1 MFEFLFQNKKG
12 ELESVSEIITIN
24 VTKLSLSLMAMEKA
38 ESMIAKAIAK
48 SEFVV
53 QRGPERYIDDVY
65 WMLNIRPNQ
74 NETGTDFW
82 YRTIKKLL
90 SDGESLVCSLKS
102 GLYRVESYTMEKS
115 VTTPRIYKNV
125 EIVSNDE
132 RMRLNKNFNAN
143 DMIHLKA
150 DNRKI
155 REYLQKT
162 LKMYNDIVSGL
173 STAKRIESVP
183 KFELYTDAGMALIQ
197 SKNPDGSVKKLTID
211 QYKENVKKLL
221 ESEDIEIITNQRS
234 LEVKRFDFKNT
245 TTAEDIVK
253 LAHEVFTECAWAYD
267 IPKAVFLGEI
277 TEKAD
282 STNEFITYAVGWIK
296 EIVEDSANAKLV
308 DKEAYLKGEKIWID
322 MSRYKHV
329 DIIEGA
335 ANLDKLRSIGFSF
348 DEVLSIIGWQP
359 IGTKFSKERVIT
371 KNYTN
376 NLGGGD
382 GEKETH

>member
-12 ELESVSEIITIN
+12 EMESISEIITIN

-53 QRGPERYIDDVY
+53 QRGPERCVDDAY
-65 WMLNIRPNQ
+65 WMLNIRPNP

-90 SDGESLVCSLKS
+90 SDGESLVCRLKS
-102 GLYRVESYTMEKS
+102 GLYRVDTYTMEKS
-115 VTTPRIYKNV
+115 VTTPRIYKDV
-125 EIVSNDE
+125 TIISNDE
-132 RMRLNKNFNAN
+132 KMRLEKNFNAD

-150 DNRKI
+150 DNQKI
-155 REYLQKT
+155 REYLKKT
-162 LKMYNDIVSGL
+162 LRMYNDIVSGM
-173 STAKRIESVP
+173 STGKKIESVP
-183 KFELYTDAGMALIQ
+183 KFALTTDAGMALIQ
-197 SKNPDGSVKKLTID
+197 SKNPDGSVKQLTID
-211 QYKENVKKLL
+211 QYKANVKALL
-221 ESEDIEIITNQRS
+221 ESEEIEIITNQRS
-234 LEVKRFDFKNT
+234 LEIQRFDFKNM

-282 STNEFITYAVGWIK
+282 STNEFITFAVGWIK
-296 EIVEDSANAKLV
+296 EIIEDSANAKLV
-308 DKEAYLKGEKIWID
+308 DKAAYIKGEKIWID

-329 DIIEGA
+329 DVIESA

-348 DEVLSIIGWQP
+348 DDLLSIIGWQP
-359 IGTKFSKERVIT
+359 IETEFSKERVIT